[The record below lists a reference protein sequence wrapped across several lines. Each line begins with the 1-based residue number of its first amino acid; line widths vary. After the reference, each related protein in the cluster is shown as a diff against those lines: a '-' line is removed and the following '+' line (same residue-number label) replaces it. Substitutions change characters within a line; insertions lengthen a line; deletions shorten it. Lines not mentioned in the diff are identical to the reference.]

1 MKRLIIGAIALLFC
15 AFAASSQELS
25 IPQIREEWPKAAI
38 EVPQV
43 KGKIGISEL
52 AYAVAKAFPGNGL
65 TDELKAQL
73 DSPERDN
80 EDVDE
85 FILDRQN
92 GYCSL
97 NFVSDGTVNVEMC

>member
-43 KGKIGISEL
+43 KGNIGISEL
-52 AYAVAKAFPGNGL
+52 AYAVAKAFGRDTGMCVCAIFFAPIVFAILAFSKDIVYTGDKL
-65 TDELKAQL
+65 TVF
-73 DSPERDN
+73 PESTN
-80 EDVDE
+80 
-85 FILDRQN
+85 N
-92 GYCSL
+92 
-97 NFVSDGTVNVEMC
+97 N